1 MVTHGFT
8 GYTWFHWLH
17 EVTWFH
23 KVPHGSNGGN
33 FRYVINAVWLGDL
46 DNARDL
52 DANLDDGNFREN
64 KSTKDLYA
72 WESNLRPPGHFGCT
86 LTN

>member
-1 MVTHGFT
+1 MTKDCSR
-8 GYTWFHWLH
+8 L
-17 EVTWFH
+17 
-23 KVPHGSNGGN
+23 PNIRLPNGGN

-64 KSTKDLYA
+64 KSTKDPCA
-72 WESNLRPPGHFGCT
+72 WELNLRPPDLCGSA